1 MSLIATPQKR
11 DTGRGGL
18 ATTNVGYTLPVPLE
32 KRGRGGRQCAQY
44 RPLATPLC
52 APRNSSG
59 CNALLCI
66 GPSWISC
73 FDLSQRAGSYR
84 DMSLRLWGV
93 IFMNPRSQRN
103 WAAYRSQIEDLYWHH
118 KTKLPE
124 VMKTMKEVHGFDAN
138 AKSYKRNFKAWG
150 LEKNLKREE
159 SIAML
164 GIAERRRRMENK
176 ETIFYCRGKIVDPV
190 KLRRFAKRHKLND
203 AGLTASLR
211 AATPPN
217 ISQRPLQQAGNTLD
231 DGLGY
236 SNLDLP
242 NSYTADADY
251 GVVDSVPFGD
261 TSPAYGATGASNMA
275 SASGYTT
282 LHHAVIGNDIQA
294 AEAMLC
300 FGSSSN
306 TPSCNGITPLHCAAY
321 QRNPNMVRLLLE
333 HGASLDATT
342 DENRSILFFAVRGHS
357 QSDSS
362 DLLIYGSPT
371 MTRSGSPTDD
381 DTLRIIDALFNFPTR
396 WNRLSCSLNKP
407 DKAGVTPLMVAA
419 GEGFVKTASW
429 LLERGAVP
437 DLRDHTDNTALKYA
451 AKNYH
456 RDMVRLLLLA
466 DKGISYERRPSHILK
481 LASKNILMSQVQAED
496 EQGIWQNSYH
506 ASPATLIAEEIVR
519 LCREIGLLDELLDLA
534 NRKRKVHLLELFQR
548 AARELDRETSCSNGS

>member
-1 MSLIATPQKR
+1 MSKNLTTQPNFSCPEADRTEEELALVSDSFESCELNSYGNPQSVNISTVASSMPLPWPADDQYSVSQYHHTAAACR
-11 DTGRGGL
+11 STSQ
-18 ATTNVGYTLPVPLE
+18 TNPNHRTLPTQKMFSQGSINPTLSQLPWPDYTEPPLE
-32 KRGRGGRQCAQY
+32 RSAHRDHAS
-44 RPLATPLC
+44 ATGE
-52 APRNSSG
+52 SS
-59 CNALLCI
+59 
-66 GPSWISC
+66 
-73 FDLSQRAGSYR
+73 
-84 DMSLRLWGV
+84 RL
-93 IFMNPRSQRN
+93 F
-103 WAAYRSQIEDLYWHH
+103 
-118 KTKLPE
+118 
-124 VMKTMKEVHGFDAN
+124 
-138 AKSYKRNFKAWG
+138 
-150 LEKNLKREE
+150 
-159 SIAML
+159 
-164 GIAERRRRMENK
+164 
-176 ETIFYCRGKIVDPV
+176 
-190 KLRRFAKRHKLND
+190 
-203 AGLTASLR
+203 
-211 AATPPN
+211 
-217 ISQRPLQQAGNTLD
+217 SQRPLQQAENTLD

-242 NSYTADADY
+242 NSYTVDADY

-275 SASGYTT
+275 SASSYTT

-300 FGSSSN
+300 LGTSSN

-321 QRNPNMVRLLLE
+321 QRNPNMARLLLE

-506 ASPATLIAEEIVR
+506 TSPAALIAEEIVR